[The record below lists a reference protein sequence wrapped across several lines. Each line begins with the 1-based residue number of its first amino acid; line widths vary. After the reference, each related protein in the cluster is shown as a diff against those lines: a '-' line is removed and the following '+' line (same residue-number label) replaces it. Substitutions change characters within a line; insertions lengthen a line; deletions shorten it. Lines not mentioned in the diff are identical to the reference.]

1 MSNTNVGDWPYT
13 LPAGS
18 PFVNPYHSIHLPPPS
33 ALPPLMVPDPT
44 RVIVRGESHMVG
56 RSSPSGDVPDEQ
68 TWPYFLD
75 QELPTSTVVVRALGG
90 TTAEEAAL
98 RAGAITPVF
107 ALQGTTQTFPAT
119 NNPYANLVADVRF
132 RTTSGPTPADAG
144 ALSVATSTGT
154 TVIRGTL
161 QRQGLGDGSVY
172 SFWRSA
178 AGIDIPNVTSMWFVS
193 DDRDLY
199 GTAVQII
206 GSAVNDSVAIPGET
220 IRQAVGRCVTAT
232 CAMVEAQRS
241 TVKRT
246 LLVGSLIRANDGGP
260 SPWLIDGNL
269 PALNDV
275 NKNRREKHYVVWNVE
290 HELARIYPSLYYDLR
305 HWIQD
310 SLMGVAGLTEGTAPV
325 TINGYT
331 YKSDRDNRLED
342 ALAPQLTHDGQHI
355 KTQFASHIGARLA
368 AELKSR
374 GWV

>member
-1 MSNTNVGDWPYT
+1 
-13 LPAGS
+13 
-18 PFVNPYHSIHLPPPS
+18 
-33 ALPPLMVPDPT
+33 MVPDPSH
-44 RVIVRGESHMVG
+44 VIVRGESHMVG
-56 RSSPSGDVPDEQ
+56 RSSPQGDVTYDKS
-68 TWPYFLD
+68 WPYFLD
-75 QELPTSTVVVRALGG
+75 QELPTSNVIVRALGG
-90 TTAEEAAL
+90 STSEEAAL
-98 RAGAITPVF
+98 RAGAITPLF
-107 ALQGTTQTFPAT
+107 TMQGTTQTFPAT
-119 NNPYANLVADVRF
+119 NNPYATLVADVRF
-132 RTTSGPTPADAG
+132 RTTFGPTPADAG
-144 ALSVATSTGT
+144 TLSVVTSSGT
-154 TVIRGTL
+154 TEIHGTL
-161 QRQGLGDGSVY
+161 QHNSTGDGSTY
-172 SFWRSA
+172 SFWRSTP
-178 AGIDIPNVTSMWFVS
+178 GTDITNVTSMWFVS

-199 GTAVQII
+199 GDAVQII
-206 GSAVNDSVAIPGET
+206 GSAVNDSVAMPGET

-290 HELARIYPSLYYDLR
+290 HELARMYPSLYYDLR